1 MPKPSARAGSLF
13 DSSAAAAAKAG
24 AAPDGDTAAVDTAI
38 AEAKTLIVEP
48 GPAVSQPREHPPK
61 KVSLPAPESRE
72 VGYAFATHRPPPASR
87 KAERAEL
94 ASVTGGKPGREVSAG
109 FILGVGIIVITLVGG
124 LMVARM
130 GKRVR
135 SLETRLGQLE
145 AAEIEVAT
153 AEHRAP

>member
-1 MPKPSARAGSLF
+1 MRAGSLF
-13 DSSAAAAAKAG
+13 DGSAEAG
-24 AAPDGDTAAVDTAI
+24 AAPEGDIPTAEATTLIIEPGAAVS
-38 AEAKTLIVEP
+38 P
-48 GPAVSQPREHPPK
+48 PREHPPK
-61 KVSLPAPESRE
+61 KVSLPAAASRE
-72 VGYAFATHRPPPASR
+72 ASSAFATHRPAPATK

-94 ASVTGGKPGREVSAG
+94 ASVTGGKSGREVSAG

-145 AAEIEVAT
+145 AAEMEVAT
-153 AEHRAP
+153 ADHTGP